1 MGYYG
6 HLGVF
11 YNVHYAVTSCIA
23 FYLVGRQLVCEI
35 KLHNVK
41 LNEKKKLQIIKHNFV
56 YKCRQP
62 NSQ

>member
-1 MGYYG
+1 MGYYR

-41 LNEKKKLQIIKHNFV
+41 LNKKKIINNKAQF
-56 YKCRQP
+56 CIQM
-62 NSQ
+62 QTT